1 MENWLVRLGR
11 VAAGV
16 RSPLSLAGLV
26 LFLAFVLVR
35 TVLALNVF
43 SNIGGDNTY
52 RLLDM
57 LFRGLFVLAIL
68 SLVLAGLGYL
78 ADRLIKRKD
87 NRRSKLHLVDA
98 VVAGHAGA
106 PKRSRPKAERFVED
120 GE

>member
-1 MENWLVRLGR
+1 MDSWLVRLGR

-26 LFLAFVLVR
+26 LFLAFALVR

-52 RLLDM
+52 RLLEM
-57 LFRGLFVLAIL
+57 LFRGLFILGIL

-78 ADRLIKRKD
+78 ADRLIKQRD
-87 NRRSKLHLVDA
+87 NRRSKLRLVDT

-106 PKRSRPKAERFVED
+106 PKRSRPKPERSIEDAE
-120 GE
+120 